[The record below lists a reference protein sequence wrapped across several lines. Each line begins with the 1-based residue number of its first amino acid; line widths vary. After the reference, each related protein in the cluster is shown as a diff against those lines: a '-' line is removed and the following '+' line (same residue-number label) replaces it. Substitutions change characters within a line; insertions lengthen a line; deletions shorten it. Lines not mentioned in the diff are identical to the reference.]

1 MLDER
6 SHFSSYDRWNPDVLY
21 ASIVSLM
28 DGRPILTFKFRGR
41 ETSRQLFGGSIDKE
55 DRAVKRFGIL
65 DFDGCS
71 KNWKFFSI

>member
-1 MLDER
+1 M
-6 SHFSSYDRWNPDVLY
+6 LY

-65 DFDGCS
+65 DFDQVQL
-71 KNWKFFSI
+71 